1 MEDPCNPK
9 DCQVVTTDNLLLK
22 TQPELLAEMKRQNAL
37 LEEQLRP
44 QREADARKEAEKLAL
59 RKERERRIFHYEMIE
74 QLAPIVTK
82 YKQKCVEI
90 SYILNQPPPYP
101 PLTYGGSMD
110 WSASDKQKIY
120 DHQKKQ
126 ANVPELLKEEKI
138 EAQKKINSVLSN
150 YPNGVAEHYKNYL
163 TSHGNLNVYKGDKE
177 SLIRLLQNDAP
188 RTMWEL

>member
-9 DCQVVTTDNLLLK
+9 ESPAVTNDNLLLK
-22 TQPELLAEMKRQNAL
+22 TQQALLAEMKRQNDL

-44 QREADARKEAEKLAL
+44 QRAAAARKEAEKLAL

-90 SYILNQPPPYP
+90 SYILNQPPPTP

-110 WSASDKQKIY
+110 WSASDKQAIY

-126 ANVPELLKEEKI
+126 ANVPKLLKEEEV
-138 EAQKKINSVLSN
+138 EAQKKIDSVLSN

-163 TSHGNLNVYKGDKE
+163 TSHGSLNIPKGDKD

-188 RTMWEL
+188 RTMWER